1 MLMPRIQIIDQT
13 DESAHDGR
21 ERPIVLLADD
31 NEDTRDVYGVILR
44 HYGYQVEEAEN
55 GNDAVAMTRELHPN
69 LVLMDIGM
77 PGLDGWQASRELKSD
92 PATKAIPLVAFSAR
106 IDSTADLGGRR
117 TFDGYILK
125 PVSPTELVRRVRSY
139 CELLDITPRRTNS

>member
-1 MLMPRIQIIDQT
+1 MLMTRIRVIDHT
-13 DESAHDGR
+13 DESEHDGR

-139 CELLDITPRRTNS
+139 CELLDITPRR

>member
-1 MLMPRIQIIDQT
+1 MLTTQVIDQAG
-13 DESAHDGR
+13 ESEHDGR
-21 ERPIVLLADD
+21 EHPIVLLADD

-55 GNDAVAMTRELHPN
+55 GNDAVAMTRQLHPN

-77 PGLDGWQASRELKSD
+77 PGLDGWQASRVLKSD
-92 PATKAIPLVAFSAR
+92 PETKAIPLVAFSAR